1 MRLAM
6 DRLRRYVCAFTDVLA
21 MESTTEKCVD
31 GVPVSAI
38 ETDEDVGDGM
48 VAVGAPRSAVDFEL
62 LRAEGL
68 DRGIFE
74 VIEARRR

>member
-1 MRLAM
+1 
-6 DRLRRYVCAFTDVLA
+6 
-21 MESTTEKCVD
+21 MESTTEECVG

-48 VAVGAPRSAVDFEL
+48 IEVGVPRSEGDPEL
-62 LRAEGL
+62 LRAAGL

-74 VIEARRR
+74 VIERRQ